1 VADYGRKSIACGNKQ
16 PSQLLTIE
24 SGTTER
30 STQRSL
36 VITINALNGTSS
48 LFLYSYMVL
57 LNQ

>member
-30 STQRSL
+30 SILRSL
-36 VITINALNGTSS
+36 VITINAFKWDIILVPISIYGTT
-48 LFLYSYMVL
+48 
-57 LNQ
+57 